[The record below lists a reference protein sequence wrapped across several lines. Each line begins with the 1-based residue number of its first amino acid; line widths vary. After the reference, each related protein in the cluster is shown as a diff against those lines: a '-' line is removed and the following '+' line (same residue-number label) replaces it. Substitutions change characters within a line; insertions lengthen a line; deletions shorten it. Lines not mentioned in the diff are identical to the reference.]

1 MCDCAAK
8 PICASVGVLSGL
20 LCESTALGAQGG
32 YMPPLIGT
40 CAVKEGDEF
49 RLGGRQP
56 TFGMTFFHTGNRS
69 A

>member
-32 YMPPLIGT
+32 YTPPLIGT
-40 CAVKEGDEF
+40 CPVKDDDEF
-49 RLGGRQP
+49 RLGGR
-56 TFGMTFFHTGNRS
+56 
-69 A
+69 